1 MIPGLDRAISTM
13 KKNEC
18 ALVAI
23 SPDYGYGN
31 TDVKVDSSVPPS
43 TLLYEVEMLDFVRVT
58 SVTWYR
64 ACVNI
69 VYMRLDV
76 SLVLQFRWHIH
87 VSASIVF

>member
-18 ALVAI
+18 ALVTI

-31 TDVKVDSSVPPS
+31 TEVKVDSSVPPSS

-58 SVTWYR
+58 SVTL
-64 ACVNI
+64 NI
-69 VYMRLDV
+69 V
-76 SLVLQFRWHIH
+76 
-87 VSASIVF
+87 